1 MRGKRCLIN
10 LVLLISIGG
19 VLALTASTCVDCK
32 DFYPDEFLDLALA
45 SRGPIIPVFAPY
57 LNTHPYLLQ
66 TLKIFYFGR
75 IDLPTSIL
83 RC

>member
-1 MRGKRCLIN
+1 MERNYYLIH
-10 LVLLISIGG
+10 LVLLISVVR
-19 VLALTASTCVDCK
+19 VLTLTTSECVDCK

-45 SRGPIIPVFAPY
+45 CRSPIIPVFAPY
-57 LNTHPYLLQ
+57 LNTHPYLLHP
-66 TLKIFYFGR
+66 LKVFYFGR